1 LNFSLRIFIVI
12 SLLKIK
18 KYNNDFTSQTMAN
31 TNTNDIDS
39 LLMDSDDDQL
49 MEEIMRDKVTKESF
63 LAMIESA
70 TTGGDF
76 LNIINLLPNSS
87 QRYGHSLT
95 MNAIIKI
102 ICWHSTFKNWCTG
115 FYTTKV
121 KAGKET
127 KVVSTY
133 NMLNQS
139 NKELLRMMKREMTP
153 SNGPWFEVVN
163 LLKLCDEAFNESTA
177 AVSRKGM
184 PTNRIA
190 CISHML
196 CDERFLACIIPITVG
211 TEAASRPSEL
221 DQMKATGRTK
231 SNAENPFSHGIFK
244 YDLAGIQSHLAT
256 FKDGDAIRSL
266 VKSTV

>member
-1 LNFSLRIFIVI
+1 
-12 SLLKIK
+12 
-18 KYNNDFTSQTMAN
+18 MAN
-31 TNTNDIDS
+31 TNTNDIDL

-49 MEEIMRDKVTKESF
+49 MEEIMRDKVMKESF

-87 QRYGHSLT
+87 QRYGHSST

-102 ICWHSTFKNWCTG
+102 ICRHSTFKDQCMG

-139 NKELLRMMKREMTP
+139 NKELLRMMIQEMTP

-163 LLKLCDEAFNESTA
+163 LLKLCDEAFNESAA
-177 AVSRKGM
+177 AVS
-184 PTNRIA
+184 
-190 CISHML
+190 
-196 CDERFLACIIPITVG
+196 
-211 TEAASRPSEL
+211 
-221 DQMKATGRTK
+221 
-231 SNAENPFSHGIFK
+231 
-244 YDLAGIQSHLAT
+244 
-256 FKDGDAIRSL
+256 
-266 VKSTV
+266 